1 MNICIIFCLFCHS
14 MTGWLWWTYIYIYIT
29 IYIYILFLHIYIYY
43 NIIYIYMYKYVYV
56 WYTCAVCIRTIGYHR
71 YAEVVSCFL
80 VVKFVWHAVPFS
92 ISQDPYVCESN
103 IVPNLGRPA
112 GEQPGN
118 AFFYGRTVGTKPW
131 IMTGQDF
138 SRTLGSFFLL
148 FSWRLT
154 MLEQFREAV
163 DYAARGTNPLWQ
175 LRYMVYARFW
185 IRRKPFY
192 FIASLLF
199 PTAVVTAM
207 GGFAIMVAA
216 GASPN
221 SIVMLGSRETWNTLN
236 VAKGVQL
243 DKDGSTWQRGHCLG
257 IKWAKLLDLAKCSP
271 SGSVARLL

>member
-1 MNICIIFCLFCHS
+1 
-14 MTGWLWWTYIYIYIT
+14 MTG
-29 IYIYILFLHIYIYY
+29 
-43 NIIYIYMYKYVYV
+43 K
-56 WYTCAVCIRTIGYHR
+56 G
-71 YAEVVSCFL
+71 
-80 VVKFVWHAVPFS
+80 
-92 ISQDPYVCESN
+92 
-103 IVPNLGRPA
+103 
-112 GEQPGN
+112 
-118 AFFYGRTVGTKPW
+118 
-131 IMTGQDF
+131 F

-154 MLEQFREAV
+154 MLEQFWEAV

-236 VAKGVQL
+236 
-243 DKDGSTWQRGHCLG
+243 
-257 IKWAKLLDLAKCSP
+257 LAKRPLSRDQM
-271 SGSVARLL
+271 SQVVRFG